1 MACHFDACV
10 SDKPGLFESIQASH
24 DHILWNGKLH
34 YRKWFNILNEMQ
46 DLTGS
51 LEGIISI
58 YKYMSHSIFEMSL
71 TAAAYFYVLT
81 IQHLTS
87 FKYCTETYAVQC
99 CKLLIKEPATSH
111 TFWIHSESPQLF
123 FTKLLDNVQ
132 SSVTLKPFL
141 SHQWSF

>member
-1 MACHFDACV
+1 MPVSVGNLACL
-10 SDKPGLFESIQASH
+10 SLFKSLM
-24 DHILWNGKLH
+24 ILFYENGKLH

-71 TAAAYFYVLT
+71 TAAAYFRVLT

-87 FKYCTETYAVQC
+87 FKYCIETQAVQC

-111 TFWIHSESPQLF
+111 TF
-123 FTKLLDNVQ
+123 
-132 SSVTLKPFL
+132 
-141 SHQWSF
+141 